1 MTLTTELAGI
11 VSAACS
17 LQSLVAASPAKS
29 ELAEIV
35 PQEKSPKGKHVSAT
49 YIKVL
54 TRILCSF

>member
-1 MTLTTELAGI
+1 MTLTTRPAGI
-11 VSAACS
+11 VSAARS

-35 PQEKSPKGKHVSAT
+35 PQEKSPKGKHLFSVA

-54 TRILCSF
+54 TLIRCV

>member
-1 MTLTTELAGI
+1 MTLTTRPAGI
-11 VSAACS
+11 VSAARS

-35 PQEKSPKGKHVSAT
+35 PQEKSPKGKHLFS

-54 TRILCSF
+54 TLIRCV